1 MSDSHKAA
9 LAEGREQ
16 GRAVRRYLEALEA
29 HRPKRGR
36 KRTQESVERRLT
48 AIDDKLN
55 DADAL
60 TRLHLSQERM
70 NLQAELSSTDN
81 AVDLG
86 ALEEEFVVRGQAVRR
101 AQGHHLRRV
110 AAGGGRPQRAAQGR
124 HQAGRRVAAGAA
136 EQAGRQRLARRIG
149 RQQALAA
156 AAVRRRSP
164 EGCRTPV
171 RGAASAR
178 TTLPSGRTD
187 AGDVVDR
194 PVGVVD
200 DSAGRSGRRRAIRP
214 TRRASRCNCPQS
226 G

>member
-48 AIDDKLN
+48 AIDEKLN
-55 DADAL
+55 DADPL

-86 ALEEEFVVRGQAVRR
+86 ALEEEFVV
-101 AQGHHLRRV
+101 
-110 AAGGGRPQRAAQGR
+110 AASEYGKRKGITYAAWR
-124 HQAGRRVAAGAA
+124 QAGVDPGVLRKAG
-136 EQAGRQRLARRIG
+136 IK
-149 RQQALAA
+149 
-156 AAVRRRSP
+156 
-164 EGCRTPV
+164 
-171 RGAASAR
+171 RGAE
-178 TTLPSGRTD
+178 
-187 AGDVVDR
+187 
-194 PVGVVD
+194 
-200 DSAGRSGRRRAIRP
+200 
-214 TRRASRCNCPQS
+214 
-226 G
+226 